1 MTQIQTLPVERF
13 FPADGKIA
21 GMDFSPITDTL
32 FIGTTPKSEA
42 YDLLRELGVGLV
54 INMRWERRPYRDL
67 HTSPIPTLWLPT
79 FDTPLIPIPVRVLVR
94 GALAARETLSQGKKV
109 YVHCQMGRHR
119 GVAIG
124 SAVLIAQGYEA
135 EEAMRL
141 IQQKRPV
148 ADPGAWY
155 IRRQILRFERA
166 WKRLH
171 PGETRAAPSPLP
183 EQGD

>member
-1 MTQIQTLPVERF
+1 
-13 FPADGKIA
+13 
-21 GMDFSPITDTL
+21 MDFSRITDTL

-42 YDLLRELGVGLV
+42 YDRLRELGVGLV
-54 INMRWERRPYRDL
+54 INMRWERRPYRDP

-79 FDTPLIPIPVRVLVR
+79 FDSPLIPIPVRVLMR
-94 GALAARETLSQGKKV
+94 GALAAQETLAQGKKV

-124 SAVLIAQGYEA
+124 SAVLIAQGYEP

-141 IQQKRPV
+141 IKKARPV
-148 ADPGAWY
+148 ADPDAWY
-155 IRRQILRFERA
+155 IRRQILRFARA

-171 PGETRAAPSPLP
+171 PDEAQPAPSPSAP